1 MQHTQ
6 TRCGL
11 TAYRGELG
19 GNAKW
24 RPKRMQAIETTG
36 TVLSFEDYWR
46 LESMRGYESQHPVA
60 WIKEVLEL
68 CRLIAVEVTS

>member
-1 MQHTQ
+1 M
-6 TRCGL
+6 
-11 TAYRGELG
+11 
-19 GNAKW
+19 
-24 RPKRMQAIETTG
+24 
-36 TVLSFEDYWR
+36 SFEDYWR